1 MNCKKRRYQM
11 TYWMTQ
17 SADVFIN
24 NCLRLTLVATLCL
37 LVLCAAFCL
46 GMGMY
51 TTIMYEVDKRR
62 NK

>member
-1 MNCKKRRYQM
+1 M

-24 NCLRLTLVATLCL
+24 NCLRLTLVATLGL
-37 LVLCAAFCL
+37 LFLCAAFCL
-46 GMGMY
+46 GMGIY
-51 TTIMYEVDKRR
+51 TAIMYEVDKRK